1 MTPINNGG
9 YNLSEHD
16 RDDDD
21 DVEITDSSV
30 DHDSPSA
37 DLYDHDHDNAVD
49 DHLDQPQ
56 ARVLEGDG
64 DEGDVDSVC
73 VPVSATESVSVQV
86 GIKTTQRWDNSPAA
100 GSRRARQSVLSGSL
114 GQSESAD
121 HGASDLASYINRLTR
136 APLLTAAEEQR
147 LAYRVREGDMGAKMK
162 MVESNMRLVVSIA
175 KSYLS
180 SGIPMEDLIQE
191 GSIGLMTA
199 SERFDPDRGYRFST
213 YATQWIRQAI
223 GRAVDNKAKAIR
235 LPAHVSESL
244 RKVEKA
250 KVELRRQMGE
260 EPTSEQIASAA
271 GISMKKMNNLVHTTQ
286 DPVSLDMPVGD
297 EENTPLGN
305 LLFDKS
311 SPDPQETLISAEMR
325 SEIEDILDSLDEREQ
340 IIMRSR
346 FGFEDSDRHVLQQ
359 IGEQLGISRERV
371 RQLEAQAI
379 RKLRTAARKR
389 RLREYLQT

>member
-1 MTPINNGG
+1 
-9 YNLSEHD
+9 
-16 RDDDD
+16 
-21 DVEITDSSV
+21 
-30 DHDSPSA
+30 
-37 DLYDHDHDNAVD
+37 
-49 DHLDQPQ
+49 
-56 ARVLEGDG
+56 
-64 DEGDVDSVC
+64 
-73 VPVSATESVSVQV
+73 
-86 GIKTTQRWDNSPAA
+86 
-100 GSRRARQSVLSGSL
+100 
-114 GQSESAD
+114 
-121 HGASDLASYINRLTR
+121 
-136 APLLTAAEEQR
+136 
-147 LAYRVREGDMGAKMK
+147 MGAKMK

-250 KVELRRQMGE
+250 RYELRRQIGS
-260 EPTSEQIASAA
+260 EPTPEQIADMA

-311 SPDPQETLISAEMR
+311 SPDPQESLITAEIR

>member
-1 MTPINNGG
+1 MTRIESGPYDLDEREREDEEDVDENESSAETTSSSPYLASGPSDPLG
-9 YNLSEHD
+9 SPRTQDEHD
-16 RDDDD
+16 PE
-21 DVEITDSSV
+21 V
-30 DHDSPSA
+30 
-37 DLYDHDHDNAVD
+37 
-49 DHLDQPQ
+49 
-56 ARVLEGDG
+56 
-64 DEGDVDSVC
+64 
-73 VPVSATESVSVQV
+73 ESVSVNV
-86 GIKTTQRWDNSPAA
+86 SATQTVSVPVPVKPHRWESSHGASKRAPRGH
-100 GSRRARQSVLSGSL
+100 GSDSG
-114 GQSESAD
+114 GDD
-121 HGASDLASYINRLTR
+121 HCASDLASYINRLTR

-147 LAYRVREGDMGAKMK
+147 LAFRVRQGDMGAKMK

-199 SERFDPDRGYRFST
+199 AERFDPERGYRFST

-250 KVELRRQMGE
+250 KFELRRQFGE
-260 EPTSEQIASAA
+260 EPTTEQIAQAA

-305 LLFDKS
+305 LLFDKT
-311 SPDPQETLISAEMR
+311 SPDPQEALINTEMR
-325 SEIEDILDSLDEREQ
+325 SEIEDILDSLDPREQ
-340 IIMRSR
+340 VIMRCR

-379 RKLRTAARKR
+379 RKLRAAARKR